1 MTRDLEQI
9 KQGIAQIRAAL
20 SLLETFVGEYE
31 SRMVNIDP
39 REDVKFYRASD
50 DDIISGPGIGE
61 LQSLNKT
68 LHRAAQELAPAQP

>member
-9 KQGIAQIRAAL
+9 KQGLAQIRAAL
-20 SLLETFVGEYE
+20 NLMEKFIGEYE

-50 DDIISGPGIGE
+50 DDIISGPGLGE
-61 LQSLNKT
+61 LESLNEAI
-68 LHRAAQELAPAQP
+68 RQAAREMAPARS

>member
-20 SLLETFVGEYE
+20 NLLETFVGEYE

-39 REDVKFYRASD
+39 REDVKFYSASD
-50 DDIISGPGIGE
+50 DDIISGPGIGD
-61 LQSLNKT
+61 LQSLNQT
-68 LHRAAQELAPAQP
+68 LRQSADAMVPAQS

>member
-39 REDVKFYRASD
+39 REDVKFYRAGD
-50 DDIISGPGIGE
+50 DDIISGSGIGE
-61 LQSLNKT
+61 LKSLNQT
-68 LHRAAQELAPAQP
+68 LRHAAEQLAPAQQ